1 MGRDIHVKI
10 LQRKDDKTYC
20 EIAPYIY
27 NIETNSLQN
36 VSDRMAYCDRNYDLF
51 DALNNSEKPFSCR
64 GIFEEAPKDV
74 VDYFSQDYLYGVTY
88 FDWCELVMF
97 AQTPLAT
104 VFEDIGYE
112 YIDKDPKDY
121 PRRNV
126 VQPWVDSIRV
136 VLDMYEV
143 YWPHPGEII
152 IQIAFDCQEGLKCR
166 PQTLCQRQ

>member
-10 LQRKDDKTYC
+10 LKKNDDKSYC
-20 EIAPYIY
+20 EIAPYAY
-27 NIETNSLQN
+27 NIETNEFEN

-51 DALNNSEKPFSCR
+51 DALNNSEQPFSCR
-64 GIFEEAPKDV
+64 GVFEEAPKDV

-104 VFEDIGYE
+104 VPEEIDYIEDVDE
-112 YIDKDPKDY
+112 ALKDW

-126 VQPWVDSIRV
+126 VQPWVNSLHT

-152 IQIAFDCQEGLKCR
+152 IQIAFDC
-166 PQTLCQRQ
+166 